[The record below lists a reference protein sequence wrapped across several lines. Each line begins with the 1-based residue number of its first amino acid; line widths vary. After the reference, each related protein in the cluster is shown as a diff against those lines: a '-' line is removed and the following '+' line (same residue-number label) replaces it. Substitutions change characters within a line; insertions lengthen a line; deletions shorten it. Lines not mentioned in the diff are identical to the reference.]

1 MDLGI
6 SGRKA
11 LVFGGSR
18 GMGRACALQL
28 AREGVAVTIAARNP
42 KTLEEAAAEIS
53 RETGTGVGWVSA
65 DLTLPQ
71 GRDAAMAA
79 CPSTGGRV
87 EASGWRRTVASAGPT
102 GPVSAVARL

>member
-6 SGRKA
+6 SGKTA

-42 KTLEEAAAEIS
+42 QTLEQAATEIA
-53 RETGTGVGWVSA
+53 RTAGIGVGWVSA
-65 DLTLPQ
+65 DLTLPE
-71 GRDAAMAA
+71 GRDA
-79 CPSTGGRV
+79 CLLYTSRCV
-87 EASGWRRTVASAGPT
+87 
-102 GPVSAVARL
+102 